1 MAGKSLPPHLI
12 LWRLPAAG
20 KRDRQESSCHRPDVF
35 VRDPAGAA
43 PAGNSRRSRPGA
55 GPAGAFLHAV

>member
-1 MAGKSLPPHLI
+1 
-12 LWRLPAAG
+12 LPAAG